1 MNGLCKPLDWDSKH
15 FNKKIAQVKKPIL
28 YLDDFKNVDHWS
40 INNNIDCL
48 YYLKDLSN
56 STKSDIEESNNFS
69 LVDTRVEFNL
79 KIENLSTEH
88 EFGREIQ
95 VRAIGNQIKSELL
108 AISDKNIINTRFY
121 NDKNFESN
129 LVKKMYQIWI
139 TKSCTD
145 PSTTVVIAEYKNRIV
160 GFITF
165 SNGFEGVSTIGL
177 VAIDKDYQ
185 RLGIG
190 SNILNEC
197 IKLCIERERTTLTV
211 ATQLNNHP
219 AVKFY
224 ERFGFEIVKESNWY
238 HKWYT

>member
-1 MNGLCKPLDWDSKH
+1 MNGLCKSLDWDSDH
-15 FNKKIAQVKKPIL
+15 FNRRIAQVKKPIL
-28 YLDDFKNVDHWS
+28 YRDDFKKIDHWC
-40 INNNIDCL
+40 ITNNIDCV

-56 STKSDIEESNNFS
+56 STKSDIEESNNFR
-69 LVDTRVEFNL
+69 LVDTRVEFKL
-79 KIENLSTEH
+79 KIENLSIGL

-95 VRAIGNQIKSELL
+95 VRSLGNHVKNELL

-121 NDKNFESN
+121 NDRNFESN

-139 TKSCTD
+139 KKSCID
-145 PSTTVVIAEYKNRIV
+145 PFTTVVIAEYNNRIV

-165 SNGFEGVSTIGL
+165 SNGFEEVSGIGL

-190 SNILNEC
+190 KSIMNEC
-197 IKLCIERERTTLTV
+197 IHLCYKQKKTRILV
-211 ATQLNNHP
+211 GTQLNNQP
-219 AVKFY
+219 AFKFY
-224 ERFGFEIVKESNWY
+224 KRCGFRVLRKSNWY

>member
-1 MNGLCKPLDWDSKH
+1 MNDLCKPLDWDSEH
-15 FNKKIAQVKKPIL
+15 FNKKIARVKKTIL
-28 YLDDFKNVDHWS
+28 YQDDFEMIDHWS
-40 INNNIDCL
+40 IKNKIDCI
-48 YYLKDLSN
+48 YYLKDLSI
-56 STKSDIEESNNFS
+56 STKSNIEESNNYS
-69 LVDTRVEFNL
+69 LVDTRLEFKL

-95 VRAIGNQIKSELL
+95 VRSIGNQVKNELL

-121 NDKNFESN
+121 NDRNFESN
-129 LVKKMYQIWI
+129 LVKKMYRIWI
-139 TKSCTD
+139 TKSCND
-145 PSTTVVIAEYKNRIV
+145 PSTAVVIAEYNNRIV

-165 SNGFEGVSTIGL
+165 SNGFGEVSRVGL

-190 SNILNEC
+190 SKILNEC
-197 IKLCIERERTTLTV
+197 IKLCIKVKKTTLTV

-224 ERFGFEIVKESNWY
+224 ERFGFKVVKESNWY